1 MGEERDGKMNQAERE
16 EYLRFLAEDIIGDL
30 MDLRLINAET
40 PNEKLDIATL
50 YIKRRLENIIIEK
63 S

>member
-1 MGEERDGKMNQAERE
+1 MKMNRAERE

-30 MDLRLINAET
+30 MNLRLINAET
-40 PNEKLDIATL
+40 PNEKLDLAAL
-50 YIKRRLENIIIEK
+50 YIKRRLENIPIEK